1 MAFVQPG
8 RMVPLPLALV
18 VLACAVGIGAGGK
31 STAKEQRRGVAQ
43 MRLPE
48 AVTKK
53 PPPKVIDVKPVDRRT
68 RPAIA
73 AAARAVD
80 AVVDHGLREHGVAA
94 APHLGDDAFA
104 RRVYL
109 ELAGR
114 IPTHDELV
122 AFLQSEGE
130 HKRAELIDRLLE
142 SPDYVSHFY
151 NFWADILRLQERPD
165 KHLVFEPYLDYV
177 KDAIRTN
184 KPYDAWV
191 REMLTADGR
200 LWENPAVGFQLRDE
214 GMPLPYVDNTVRVFL
229 GTQIGCAQCHDHP
242 FDHWTQHE
250 FYELAAL
257 TAGTQTRPGGAG
269 PGRKELRAMA
279 SGSEVARAARDL
291 QAANRDRNQRNK
303 AVVNQF
309 LRANVTSVAFADKKL
324 LLPHDY
330 QYDDAKPLAA
340 VSPKVLWGDVPE
352 AAREAD
358 GRQQFAAW
366 VVSRDNRQFAR
377 TIANRLWKKLMGV
390 GLVEPVD
397 DFKEDNPASN
407 PELLE
412 HLTDEMLRLEFDLR
426 EFVRLLVS
434 TDVYQR
440 RAVLHD
446 TMSAAPFRFPGPAL
460 KRMTAEQLWDSILTL
475 VARNPWSI
483 QRPTTADV
491 AAVLD
496 LDLRTASLGDVDRGL
511 EAFQSH
517 YGKGAAKR
525 RMMQVCGYR
534 GLELVRASELPA
546 PLPLGHFLRQFGQ
559 SDRETIEGGR
569 TVATIPQILA
579 MFNGPI
585 THAML
590 EQGSVI
596 YDEVTSHAPREA
608 IDVVFLAVLS
618 RRPSAGDRAL
628 AIKEIMSAD
637 DKATGCG
644 NLIWALL
651 NTREFI
657 FIQ

>member
-1 MAFVQPG
+1 MALVQPG
-8 RMVPLPLALV
+8 RMVPLALV

-31 STAKEQRRGVAQ
+31 STAKEQRRAVAQ

-80 AVVDHGLREHGVAA
+80 AVVDKGLQEHGVAA
-94 APHLGDDAFA
+94 APPLGDDAFA

-269 PGRKELRAMA
+269 PGRKERRAMA
-279 SGSEVARAARDL
+279 SGSEVAQAARDL

-303 AVVNQF
+303 AAVAQF

-397 DFKEDNPASN
+397 DFKEDNPASD
-407 PELLE
+407 PKLLE

-517 YGKGAAKR
+517 YGKGQAKR

-618 RRPSAGDRAL
+618 RRPSADDRAL

>member
-1 MAFVQPG
+1 MARFRTG
-8 RMVPLPLALV
+8 RLVPLALAA
-18 VLACAVGIGAGGK
+18 LAFTAALGAGGK
-31 STAKEQRRGVAQ
+31 SALKEQRRAVVQ

-53 PPPKVIDVKPVDRRT
+53 PASKVIDVQPVDRRT
-68 RPAIA
+68 RPAVF
-73 AAARAVD
+73 AAARTVD
-80 AVVDHGLREHGVAA
+80 QLVAKSLQAHGVAA
-94 APHLGDDAFA
+94 APRLGDDAFA

-122 AFLQSEGE
+122 AFLRSDATD
-130 HKRAELIDRLLE
+130 KRAELIDSLLE

-177 KDAIRTN
+177 KDSIRTN

-200 LWENPAVGFQLRDE
+200 PWENPAVGFQLRDE

-242 FDHWTQHE
+242 FDHWTQRE

-257 TAGTQTRPGGAG
+257 TAGTQTRPGGPG
-269 PGRKELRAMA
+269 PGRKGRQEMTGA
-279 SGSEVARAARDL
+279 SAAARAARTL
-291 QAANRDRNQRNK
+291 QAENKERNQRNK
-303 AVVNQF
+303 AAVAQY

-340 VSPKVLWGDVPE
+340 VSPKVLWGEVPE
-352 AAREAD
+352 AARQAD

-366 VVSRDNRQFAR
+366 VVARDNRQFAR

-397 DFKEDNPASN
+397 DFKEDNPPSD

-412 HLTDEMLRLEFDLR
+412 HLTDEMLRLGFDLR
-426 EFVRLLVS
+426 EFVRLVVS

-496 LDLRTASLGDVDRGL
+496 LDLRTASLADVDRGL
-511 EAFQSH
+511 EAFQSR
-517 YGKGAAKR
+517 YGRGQAKR
-525 RMMQVCGYR
+525 HMMQVCGYR
-534 GLELVRASELPA
+534 GLELVRASELPG

-608 IDVVFLAVLS
+608 IDVVFLSVLS
-618 RRPSAGDRAL
+618 RRPSADDRAL
-628 AIKEIMSAD
+628 AIKEINSAD
-637 DKATGCG
+637 NKAAGCG